1 MAGKSDILLLTSS
14 YGGGH
19 RQAALALGEALTIC
33 APHIHHTTVDF
44 IKEWNPALNRL
55 AEASYCQAVVH
66 APFLWREF
74 YAATARSASNRGL
87 QRAFNRLFI
96 PRARRLLATYRPRVV
111 VCFYPVPAT
120 VMAQLKADGETG
132 AALVTVITDQTVHSQ
147 WLHPGTDL
155 YLVGSN
161 QVRDGLIARGI
172 PPERVV
178 ATGIPVS
185 PAFARTRTAVE
196 ARRALNLDQHLP
208 VVIVTSGAQGMFRG
222 ASSLCHGLVR
232 SPVTM
237 QVVVIAGHN
246 ERLRARVARATAGG
260 PNPALVLGFVSNMA
274 EWMAAADLLV
284 GKAGGLTTTEAL
296 ARNLPMVIINP
307 IPGQEE
313 ANTDFLTSA
322 GAAIRAQDTKEAI
335 GLVEALLA
343 DPEGLQSMRRA
354 ARRIAR
360 PRAAFDAAARVLAFL
375 DSSCH
380 GFLPGVPAPRA
391 GATASGGWGEAR

>member
-1 MAGKSDILLLTSS
+1 MTGKSDILLLTSS

-19 RQAALALGEALTIC
+19 RQSARAMGEALSIC
-33 APHIHHTTVDF
+33 APHIHYTTVDF
-44 IKEWNPALNRL
+44 IKEWSPALNRL

-74 YAATARSASNRGL
+74 YAATARSASNGRL

-111 VCFYPVPAT
+111 VSFYPVPAT

-147 WLHPGTDL
+147 WLHPATDL

-185 PAFARTRTAVE
+185 PAFATIRAALE
-196 ARRALNLDQHLP
+196 ARRALNLDLHLP

-222 ASSLCHGLVR
+222 ASSLCRGLVR

-246 ERLRARVARATAGG
+246 ERLRARAARAMAGD

-313 ANTDFLTSA
+313 ANTNFLTAA

-343 DPEGLQSMRRA
+343 DPERLQAMRRA
-354 ARRIAR
+354 ARRVAR

-380 GFLPGVPAPRA
+380 GFLPRVPAPRA
-391 GATASGGWGEAR
+391 GATATYDWGVGN